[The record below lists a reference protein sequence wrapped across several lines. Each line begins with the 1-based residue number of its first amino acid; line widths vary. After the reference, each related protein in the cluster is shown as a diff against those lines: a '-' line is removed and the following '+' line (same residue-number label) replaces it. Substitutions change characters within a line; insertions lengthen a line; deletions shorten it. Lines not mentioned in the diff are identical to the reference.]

1 MLYELLA
8 VFAGGGIGAVT
19 RYLMTLGA
27 GRLFGMTYVGTFA
40 VNIIGCFAIGYILGL
55 TLNKTAAFASALKII
70 YNSRV
75 SGRFDNIQH
84 F

>member
-55 TLNKTAAFASALKII
+55 TLNKTALKII

>member
-8 VFAGGGIGAVT
+8 VFAGGGIGAVA

-55 TLNKTAAFASALKII
+55 L
-70 YNSRV
+70 
-75 SGRFDNIQH
+75 
-84 F
+84 

>member
-27 GRLFGMTYVGTFA
+27 GRLFGMTYVGTIA
-40 VNIIGCFAIGYILGL
+40 VNIIGCFAI
-55 TLNKTAAFASALKII
+55 
-70 YNSRV
+70 
-75 SGRFDNIQH
+75 
-84 F
+84 